1 MFWNLFRK
9 KPAQA
14 FDNNIEKKFK
24 PEISNKPLPIRKVV
38 NIPVSF
44 LNKLIPVSQLLDG
57 KDIQQLQITAANF
70 LPGSI
75 IFNRGTESDS
85 LIYIVKGYVYMES
98 NNGSIQEIV
107 AGSFKALYPLSAGKQ
122 HCMTAI
128 AKTDVTVIY
137 ISLSALLME
146 RPVTSFENKLNIPK
160 HLGNNSFFNSFY
172 ENLMQ
177 GDLKTPNLPNTT
189 IKFNQAVQQGCD
201 IKAITKIINLDP
213 VIAAK
218 LIQVVNSPIYRL
230 PDPITIS
237 LSALLM
243 ERPVTSFENKLN
255 IPKHLGNNS
264 FFNSFYENLM
274 QGDLKT
280 PNLPNTTIKFNQA
293 VQQGCDIK
301 AITKIINL
309 DPVIAAKLIQV
320 VNSPIYRLP
329 DPITSSFDAINRLGL
344 QTTRNL
350 VTAFSMKNLI
360 KCETP
365 LIKKHIQDTWM
376 QSIKVSSISCILAQL
391 TKKVDPNEA
400 LLAGLLHNIG
410 ALPIL
415 VFADSLPEHTYQSI
429 DIDICINEMQGQ
441 IGTIIL
447 EKWGVPDKL
456 KQIPLQAT
464 NWFADNGKGLDLNDI
479 VLLAKYHHLL
489 NSFSD
494 TKLPLISTLPVFQ
507 KLDNQQL
514 TPEMSLQVIQDAQ
527 QQISETMKVFMA

>member
-1 MFWNLFRK
+1 MFWNFFRK
-9 KPAQA
+9 KPTQA
-14 FDNNIEKKFK
+14 FDNNIEENFK
-24 PEISNKPLPIRKVV
+24 SQIDYKPLSVKKVA

-44 LNKLIPVSQLLDG
+44 LKKLKPISELLDG
-57 KDIQQLQITAANF
+57 KDLQQLQITAASF

-85 LIYIVKGYVYMES
+85 FIYIIKGHVYMES
-98 NNGSIQEIV
+98 NNGLIQEIV

-128 AKTDVTVIY
+128 AKTDATVIY
-137 ISLSALLME
+137 IPQSVLLKE
-146 RPVTSFENKLNIPK
+146 RPVSSLENRLNIPE
-160 HLGNNSFFNSFY
+160 HLKNNSFFNGFY
-172 ENLMQ
+172 ENLIQ
-177 GDLKTPNLPNTT
+177 GDIKTPNLPNIA
-189 IKFNQAVQQGCD
+189 IKFNQAVQQGRD
-201 IKAITKIINLDP
+201 IK
-213 VIAAK
+213 
-218 LIQVVNSPIYRL
+218 
-230 PDPITIS
+230 
-237 LSALLM
+237 
-243 ERPVTSFENKLN
+243 E
-255 IPKHLGNNS
+255 
-264 FFNSFYENLM
+264 
-274 QGDLKT
+274 
-280 PNLPNTTIKFNQA
+280 
-293 VQQGCDIK
+293 
-301 AITKIINL
+301 ITKIINL

-360 KCETP
+360 RCETP

-391 TKKVDPNEA
+391 TKTVDPNEA

-415 VFADSLPEHTYQSI
+415 VFADSLPKDSYQSN
-429 DIDICINEMQGQ
+429 DIDLCINEMQGQ

-447 EKWGVPDKL
+447 DKWGFPDKL

-464 NWFADNGKGLDLNDI
+464 NWFADNGKNLNLNDI

-507 KLDNQQL
+507 KLNNQQL

-527 QQISETMKVFMA
+527 QQISETMKVFMN

>member
-1 MFWNLFRK
+1 MFWNFFRN

-14 FDNNIEKKFK
+14 FGNNIETKLK
-24 PEISNKPLPIRKVV
+24 PAIDYKPLPIRKAV

-44 LNKLIPVSQLLDG
+44 LKKLKPVAQLLDG

-75 IFNRGTESDS
+75 IFNRGTESDAF
-85 LIYIVKGYVYMES
+85 IYIVKGHVYMES

-122 HCMTAI
+122 HSMTAI
-128 AKTDVTVIY
+128 AKTDATVIY
-137 ISLSALLME
+137 IPLSAFLVE
-146 RPVTSFENKLNIPK
+146 RTAASFENKLNISE
-160 HLGNNSFFNSFY
+160 HLKNNSFFNGFY
-172 ENLMQ
+172 KNLIQ
-177 GDLKTPNLPNTT
+177 GDIKTPNLPNIA
-189 IKFNQAVQQGCD
+189 IKFNQAVQQGRD
-201 IKAITKIINLDP
+201 IGEITKIINLDP

-218 LIQVVNSPIYRL
+218 MIQVVNSPIYRL
-230 PDPITIS
+230 P
-237 LSALLM
+237 
-243 ERPVTSFENKLN
+243 
-255 IPKHLGNNS
+255 H
-264 FFNSFYENLM
+264 
-274 QGDLKT
+274 
-280 PNLPNTTIKFNQA
+280 
-293 VQQGCDIK
+293 
-301 AITKIINL
+301 
-309 DPVIAAKLIQV
+309 
-320 VNSPIYRLP
+320 
-329 DPITSSFDAINRLGL
+329 PITSSFDAINRLGL

-410 ALPIL
+410 TLPIL
-415 VFADSLPEHTYQSI
+415 VFADSLPEDSYQSI
-429 DIDICINEMQGQ
+429 DLDLCINEMQGQ

-447 EKWGVPDKL
+447 EKWGFPDKL

-464 NWFADNGKGLDLNDI
+464 NWFGDNGKDLNLDDI
-479 VLLAKYHHLL
+479 VLLAKYHQLL
-489 NSFSD
+489 NSFND

-507 KLDNQQL
+507 KLNNQQL

-527 QQISETMKVFMA
+527 QQISETMKIFMN

>member
-1 MFWNLFRK
+1 MFWNFFRK
-9 KPAQA
+9 KSTQA
-14 FDNNIEKKFK
+14 FDNEIETKSK
-24 PEISNKPLPIRKVV
+24 PEVDYRPLPVRKAV

-44 LNKLIPVSQLLDG
+44 LNKLKPVSQLLNG

-70 LPGSI
+70 SPGSI

-85 LIYIVKGYVYMES
+85 FIYIVKGHVYMES

-122 HCMTAI
+122 HSMTAI
-128 AKTDVTVIY
+128 AKTDATVIY
-137 ISLSALLME
+137 IPLSALLME
-146 RPVTSFENKLNIPK
+146 HPAASFENRLCVSEHLKHNI
-160 HLGNNSFFNSFY
+160 FFNKFY

-177 GDLKTPNLPNTT
+177 GDIKTPNLPN
-189 IKFNQAVQQGCD
+189 IALKFNQAIQQGSD
-201 IKAITKIINLDP
+201 IKEITKIINLDP

-230 PDPITIS
+230 PHPIT
-237 LSALLM
+237 
-243 ERPVTSFENKLN
+243 N
-255 IPKHLGNNS
+255 
-264 FFNSFYENLM
+264 
-274 QGDLKT
+274 
-280 PNLPNTTIKFNQA
+280 
-293 VQQGCDIK
+293 
-301 AITKIINL
+301 
-309 DPVIAAKLIQV
+309 
-320 VNSPIYRLP
+320 
-329 DPITSSFDAINRLGL
+329 SFDAINRLGL

-360 KCETP
+360 KCEKP
-365 LIKKHIQDTWM
+365 LIKKHIQDGWM

-415 VFADSLPEHTYQSI
+415 VFADSLPEGSYQST
-429 DIDICINEMQGQ
+429 DIELCVNEMQGQ

-447 EKWGVPDKL
+447 EKWGFPDKL
-456 KQIPLQAT
+456 KQIPLQST
-464 NWFADNGKGLDLNDI
+464 NWFGDNGKDLSLNDI

-507 KLDNQQL
+507 KLNNQQL
-514 TPEMSLQVIQDAQ
+514 TPEMSLQVIQDSQ
-527 QQISETMKVFMA
+527 QQISETMKIFMN

>member
-9 KPAQA
+9 KPAQV

-24 PEISNKPLPIRKVV
+24 PAISNKSLPIRKVV

-44 LNKLIPVSQLLDG
+44 LNKLSPVSQLLDG
-57 KDIQQLQITAANF
+57 KDMQQLQITAANF
-70 LPGSI
+70 FPGSI

-98 NNGSIQEIV
+98 NNGSIQEIA

-137 ISLSALLME
+137 ISLSALLVE
-146 RPVTSFENKLNIPK
+146 RPVTSFENKLNISE
-160 HLGNNSFFNSFY
+160 HLRNNSFFNSFY
-172 ENLMQ
+172 ENLIQ
-177 GDLKTPNLPNTT
+177 GDLKTPNLPNIA

-201 IKAITKIINLDP
+201 IKEITKIINLDP

-230 PDPITIS
+230 PNPIT
-237 LSALLM
+237 
-243 ERPVTSFENKLN
+243 
-255 IPKHLGNNS
+255 NN
-264 FFNSFYENLM
+264 
-274 QGDLKT
+274 
-280 PNLPNTTIKFNQA
+280 
-293 VQQGCDIK
+293 
-301 AITKIINL
+301 
-309 DPVIAAKLIQV
+309 
-320 VNSPIYRLP
+320 
-329 DPITSSFDAINRLGL
+329 FDAINRLGL

-360 KCETP
+360 RCESL
-365 LIKKHIQDTWM
+365 LIKKHMQDSWM

-415 VFADSLPEHTYQSI
+415 AFADSLPKHTYQSI

-447 EKWGVPDKL
+447 EKWGFPDKL

-464 NWFADNGKGLDLNDI
+464 NWFGDNGKDLGLNDI

-489 NSFSD
+489 NGFSD

-514 TPEMSLQVIQDAQ
+514 TPEMSLQIIQDAQ
-527 QQISETMKVFMA
+527 QQISETMKAFMA

>member
-1 MFWNLFRK
+1 MFWNFFKK

-14 FDNNIEKKFK
+14 FGNDIETKFK
-24 PEISNKPLPIRKVV
+24 PEIDYKPSPVKKVA

-44 LNKLIPVSQLLDG
+44 LKKLKPISELSG
-57 KDIQQLQITAANF
+57 EKDLQQLQITAANF

-85 LIYIVKGYVYMES
+85 FIYVIKGHVYMES

-128 AKTDVTVIY
+128 AKTDATVIY
-137 ISLSALLME
+137 IPQSDLLKERSA
-146 RPVTSFENKLNIPK
+146 TSFENKLNISE
-160 HLGNNSFFNSFY
+160 HLKNNSFFNGFY

-177 GDLKTPNLPNTT
+177 GDIKTPNLPNIA
-189 IKFNQAVQQGCD
+189 IKFNQAVQQGHD
-201 IKAITKIINLDP
+201 IKEITKIINLDP

-230 PDPITIS
+230 PNPIT
-237 LSALLM
+237 
-243 ERPVTSFENKLN
+243 N
-255 IPKHLGNNS
+255 
-264 FFNSFYENLM
+264 
-274 QGDLKT
+274 
-280 PNLPNTTIKFNQA
+280 
-293 VQQGCDIK
+293 
-301 AITKIINL
+301 
-309 DPVIAAKLIQV
+309 
-320 VNSPIYRLP
+320 
-329 DPITSSFDAINRLGL
+329 SFDAINRLGV

-410 ALPIL
+410 TLPIL
-415 VFADSLPEHTYQSI
+415 VFADSLPEDSYQSI
-429 DIDICINEMQGQ
+429 DLDLCINEMQGQ
-441 IGTIIL
+441 VGTIIL
-447 EKWGVPDKL
+447 EKWGFPDKL

-464 NWFADNGKGLDLNDI
+464 NWFGDNGKDLNLDDI
-479 VLLAKYHHLL
+479 VLLAKYHQLL

-507 KLDNQQL
+507 KLNNQQL
-514 TPEMSLQVIQDAQ
+514 TPEMSLQVIQDSQ
-527 QQISETMKVFMA
+527 QQISETMKIFMN

>member
-1 MFWNLFRK
+1 MFWNLFKK

-14 FDNNIEKKFK
+14 FDNNIENKFK
-24 PEISNKPLPIRKVV
+24 PEINNKPLPVRKVV

-57 KDIQQLQITAANF
+57 KDMQQLQITAANF
-70 LPGSI
+70 SPGSI

-128 AKTDVTVIY
+128 AKTDITVIY

-146 RPVTSFENKLNIPK
+146 RPTTSFENKLNISE
-160 HLGNNSFFNSFY
+160 HLRNNAFFNSFY

-177 GDLKTPNLPNTT
+177 GDLKTPNLPNIA
-189 IKFNQAVQQGCD
+189 IKFNQAVQQGGD
-201 IKAITKIINLDP
+201 IKEITKIINLDP

-230 PDPITIS
+230 PHPIT
-237 LSALLM
+237 
-243 ERPVTSFENKLN
+243 
-255 IPKHLGNNS
+255 NN
-264 FFNSFYENLM
+264 
-274 QGDLKT
+274 
-280 PNLPNTTIKFNQA
+280 
-293 VQQGCDIK
+293 
-301 AITKIINL
+301 
-309 DPVIAAKLIQV
+309 
-320 VNSPIYRLP
+320 
-329 DPITSSFDAINRLGL
+329 FDAINRLGL

-360 KCETP
+360 KCENP

-376 QSIKVSSISCILAQL
+376 QSIKVSSISYILAQL

-415 VFADSLPEHTYQSI
+415 VFADSLPKHTYQSI
-429 DIDICINEMQGQ
+429 DIDMCVNEMQGQ

-464 NWFADNGKGLDLNDI
+464 NWFADNGKDLDLNDI

-507 KLDNQQL
+507 KLNNQQL
-514 TPEMSLQVIQDAQ
+514 TPEMSLQIIQDAQ

>member
-57 KDIQQLQITAANF
+57 KDIQKLQITAANF

-230 PDPITIS
+230 PDPIT
-237 LSALLM
+237 
-243 ERPVTSFENKLN
+243 
-255 IPKHLGNNS
+255 
-264 FFNSFYENLM
+264 
-274 QGDLKT
+274 
-280 PNLPNTTIKFNQA
+280 
-293 VQQGCDIK
+293 
-301 AITKIINL
+301 
-309 DPVIAAKLIQV
+309 
-320 VNSPIYRLP
+320 
-329 DPITSSFDAINRLGL
+329 SSFDAINRLGL

-365 LIKKHIQDTWM
+365 LIKKHIQETWM

-391 TKKVDPNEA
+391 TKRVDPNEA